1 MRAHFWSGRSAAV
14 VIASLVALL
23 TVPVADASAAP
34 KKVAFKFSATT
45 YSVAENVGTFNVTV
59 LRSGNTRVPASIQY
73 SDNGT
78 GTAIG
83 GGVNYSFTGGT
94 LNFAAGETQKTFAVT
109 IVDNATANAPNKTI
123 VFRLASAT
131 PAGSQIKTTTATLTI
146 IDDEGPGTLDFSSS
160 AYTVLEGADLATIT
174 VNRIGA
180 SNLRLSVDYATQT
193 AFTNPASP
201 IFDYTSISPAQ
212 TLTFEPGQ
220 LSKTFQVA
228 IADDSD
234 AEPTENVDLV
244 LSNPVNLTGGAAP
257 QIGPN
262 GPAQLTINDDDVSM
276 FNFSASAYFVQEND
290 PAGHATITVNRA
302 GATNVSASVDYSTSD
317 GTATVASSDYTGAA
331 GTLNF
336 AAGETTKTFDV
347 NVSNDGTSEANETVN
362 LTLTSGVTT
371 VDTSVLSI
379 VDNDNP
385 KASVQLSSPS
395 YDVNET
401 DGTATVT
408 VTLSHAVDA
417 DVTVD
422 YATADETA
430 QAGSDYIDTHGTLT
444 FTGNVN
450 NGGPGTGETSKTI
463 QIPIAQDPD
472 AEDPEALTLTL
483 SNPLP
488 GASSILGAPATAT
501 VTIADDD
508 PAGLIDFKSVHYD
521 VNETDGQATVT
532 VERFDGVGGAVSVDY
547 ETSDGSASTGS
558 DYSPT
563 SGTLNWAA
571 GDSADKTFTVPVSW
585 DGRAEGTESISL
597 ELTNP
602 GGGSELGPNTA
613 AVLRIGDDGAS
624 GPLALSSYAY
634 SVGEADAM
642 VTITVTRSGGSLG
655 GPVMVD
661 YATSDGTATAGVDY
675 AAASG
680 TLAFGPGEASKTVTV
695 PVTSDSAHEGD
706 ETFQV
711 ALSNASGGAN
721 IGSPAGATVTV
732 TNDDAAPAGPG
743 TTPAAPDTTA
753 PKLTLAARRIQPALK
768 KKLFAL
774 STRCNEQCKLAAVAK
789 VRIGGKKVVLGRAKA
804 TAPSG
809 TAVKMKLKLSK
820 KALVRLRKALKGGKA
835 KVVLSVRA
843 ADAAG
848 NTAAASRRITAK
860 R

>member
-78 GTAIG
+78 GTAMG

-109 IVDNATANAPNKTI
+109 IVDNTTANAPNETI

-131 PAGSQIKTTTATLTI
+131 PAGSQIKTATAALTI

-331 GTLNF
+331 GILNF

-347 NVSNDGTSEANETVN
+347 NVSNDGTAEANETVN

-422 YATADETA
+422 YATADGTA

-820 KALVRLRKALKGGKA
+820 NALVRLRKALKGGKA
-835 KVVLSVRA
+835 KVVFSVRA
-843 ADAAG
+843 TDAAG
-848 NTAAASRRITAK
+848 NTAAASRKIAAK
-860 R
+860 P